1 VPLGARLLCPAPPAL
16 LICRLA
22 HGMIS
27 AARLATS
34 STFVQCTN
42 RPPLITRAQP
52 GPWLCQAHVE
62 GAMKPKPT
70 VPAVPRS
77 NRTQAPHPPSQ
88 GRPPIKDV
96 NVRVFDAHPRR
107 VTVQVV
113 LDLDPRLVRLIAD
126 DLASSSTS

>member
-1 VPLGARLLCPAPPAL
+1 
-16 LICRLA
+16 
-22 HGMIS
+22 
-27 AARLATS
+27 
-34 STFVQCTN
+34 
-42 RPPLITRAQP
+42 
-52 GPWLCQAHVE
+52 
-62 GAMKPKPT
+62 MKPKPT

-126 DLASSSTS
+126 DLDTFFVNELNDGALDQIQEQDREDATELGSCISALSP